1 MRPTISEQL
10 RETRR
15 IMNDVIAPNLHD
27 GYSAQILEKLLSN
40 LGMLERCWAN
50 VAPFL
55 AWDNEQA
62 FAMLEAICSGV
73 SADLAQGIDRVRQD
87 AAGDPFDMQALEDR
101 NTRIQALLQR
111 AIRECGP
118 DDHRKI
124 QVYLMER
131 TARYPMRPDIG
142 TAASGGGLKKEVAHA
157 D

>member
-27 GYSAQILEKLLSN
+27 GYSVQILEKLLSN
-40 LGMLERCWAN
+40 LGMLERCWVN

-55 AWDNEQA
+55 TWDNEQA
-62 FAMLEAICSGV
+62 RAALDAVKPGV
-73 SADLAQGIDRVRQD
+73 GADLAREIDRVQQD
-87 AAGDPFDMQALEDR
+87 ASADPFDMQAMEDR
-101 NTRIQALLQR
+101 NTALQGLLQQ
-111 AIRECGP
+111 AIRECRP
-118 DDHRKI
+118 DDHRQI
-124 QVYLMER
+124 QAYLMER

-142 TAASGGGLKKEVAHA
+142 TAASGGRSKKEAARA